1 MMRHREA
8 WAEPATAP
16 TKAEYGREQAAS
28 LLRESS
34 NKEHGMSDESNQQPP
49 APSDESPRDVL
60 VVVSKLKA
68 YIKSTRGMNT
78 SDGVISVISDQIR
91 KLCDQAAANAQRD
104 GRKTVMDR
112 DFQALNLGGPSAG
125 G

>member
-8 WAEPATAP
+8 WAERVTAP
-16 TKAEYGREQAAS
+16 SKEEYDREQAAS
-28 LLRESS
+28 PSNESTK
-34 NKEHGMSDESNQQPP
+34 KEQRMSDESNQQPP
-49 APSDESPRDVL
+49 APSGEPPRDVL

-68 YIKSTRGMNT
+68 YIKSKSGMNT

-91 KLCDQAAANAQRD
+91 RLCDQAAANAQRD

-112 DFQALNLGGPSAG
+112 DFQALNPTQPGS
-125 G
+125 

>member
-1 MMRHREA
+1 
-8 WAEPATAP
+8 
-16 TKAEYGREQAAS
+16 
-28 LLRESS
+28 
-34 NKEHGMSDESNQQPP
+34 MSDESNQQPP

-68 YIKSTRGMNT
+68 YIKATRGMNT
-78 SDGVISVISDQIR
+78 SDGVVSVISDQIR

-112 DFQALNLGGPSAG
+112 DFAALNVGGPSG
-125 G
+125 S

>member
-8 WAEPATAP
+8 WAEPEKAP
-16 TKAEYGREQAAS
+16 SKEEYDREQAAF
-28 LLRESS
+28 LLRETSK
-34 NKEHGMSDESNQQPP
+34 KEHGMSDESNQQPP
-49 APSDESPRDVL
+49 AGEAPRDVL

-68 YIKSTRGMNT
+68 YIKSKSGMNT

-112 DFQALNLGGPSAG
+112 DFQALNTTQPGG
-125 G
+125 

>member
-8 WAEPATAP
+8 WAEPQKAP
-16 TKAEYGREQAAS
+16 SKEEYDREQAAF
-28 LLRESS
+28 LLRET
-34 NKEHGMSDESNQQPP
+34 NKKEHGMSDESNQQPP
-49 APSDESPRDVL
+49 ATGGEPPRDVL

-68 YIKSTRGMNT
+68 YIKAKSGMNT

-91 KLCDQAAANAQRD
+91 GLCDQAAANAQRD

-112 DFQALNLGGPSAG
+112 DFQALNQTPPTS
-125 G
+125 

>member
-1 MMRHREA
+1 MMRHRDG

-16 TKAEYGREQAAS
+16 SKEDYDREQAAL
-28 LLRESS
+28 LLRETTK
-34 NKEHGMSDESNQQPP
+34 KEHGMSDESNQQPP
-49 APSDESPRDVL
+49 SPSGEAPRDVL

-68 YIKSTRGMNT
+68 YIKSKSGMNT

-112 DFQALNLGGPSAG
+112 DFQALNSTLPSG
-125 G
+125 